1 MTRLNEK
8 EIVNLF
14 VSKFKN
20 HNRIKTKDEIN
31 HNGHNYTAIRF
42 GKDDVSV
49 ISLNKTL
56 KRRVKLILK
65 CDMLVESTDAPP
77 AMKPWQIARKS
88 IVSCVSDFS
97 AKGIKPSYL
106 SLISIGIPPR
116 YSKNDILELVRGFK
130 MSSKEFGVSFVGGDT
145 NASSELIIDCSM
157 VGFSDND
164 NIPSRSGAAPGDFI
178 VVSGEF
184 GYSASGLKILTE
196 GARAGGYFKNRA
208 ISSVV
213 KPKPQQ
219 KFGTSLAK
227 YFSSSIDSSDGL
239 AVSLYELAIQSD
251 VNFFVNKVPSARG
264 IERFT
269 KDNEFLDSNE
279 LIFHGGEEYHIV
291 ATVPSQNMK
300 RVKSIAEKLRLK
312 MFVIGKVTKGNGKV
326 FTASGENMKK
336 KYVLLDNRGFLH
348 LTNKRRKRQLRT
360 VKVNM

>member
-14 VSKFKN
+14 VNKLAN
-20 HNRIKTKDEIN
+20 HSRIKTKYEIN
-31 HNGHNYTAIRF
+31 HIGHNYSTILS
-42 GKDDVSV
+42 GNDDVSV
-49 ISLNKTL
+49 IPFKKKL
-56 KRRVKLILK
+56 KRELKLILK

-97 AKGIKPSYL
+97 AKGIEPSYL

-116 YSKNDILELVRGFK
+116 YSKNEILELVRGFK
-130 MSSKEFGVSFVGGDT
+130 ISSKEFGVIFVGGDT
-145 NASSELIIDCSM
+145 NESNELIIDCSM
-157 VGFSDND
+157 VGFSKDD

-184 GYSASGLKILTE
+184 GYSASGLMILTE
-196 GARAGGYFKNRA
+196 GARARGYFKNKA

-213 KPKPQQ
+213 TPKPQQ

-239 AVSLYELAIQSD
+239 AVSLYELAIQSG
-251 VNFFVNKVPSARG
+251 VNFIVDKVPSAKG

-269 KDNEFLDSNE
+269 KDNEFLDSRE

-291 ATVPSQNMK
+291 ATVPSKNMK
-300 RVKSIAEKLRLK
+300 RVKSIAEKLRLS

-326 FTASGENMKK
+326 FTTSVEKLKK

-348 LTNKRRKRQLRT
+348 LTNKEDKPLGA